1 MDVLERAVMTIGCCD
16 SDVIPKVADAG
27 EIRDEAGIRVQIMH
41 NGLKVLAG
49 GYHGDWMAQV
59 IRGLQ
64 GHHEPQEE
72 LVYYHL
78 LRYVR
83 HGSLMVE
90 LASFWAY
97 YTLWYLREI
106 PDSTAICVEP
116 DPLNLEVGRRN
127 ASLNSATQRIRFMEA
142 WVGGEER
149 ASHQA
154 ICESTGGPRD
164 LPCVNMSSLLRI
176 VESRPIELLHVDA
189 QGAELPFLRS
199 MNAGVK
205 EQRIRFLVAST
216 HHSSISGSPTT
227 HVDCLRE
234 VQRLGGV
241 VLAEHSVQES
251 FSGDGLIVASF
262 LSCDRRIRI
271 PEISRNHAAT
281 SMFPTP

>member
-1 MDVLERAVMTIGCCD
+1 MDVLERAVMTIGCRD

-27 EIRDEAGIRVQIMH
+27 EIREEAGVRVQVMH

-59 IRGLQ
+59 IRGLR

-72 LVYYHL
+72 LVYHHL
-78 LRYVR
+78 LRYAR

-97 YTLWYLREI
+97 YTLWYLHEI

-116 DPLNLEVGRRN
+116 DPINLEVGKRN
-127 ASLNSATQRIRFMEA
+127 AALNACSERVRFIEA

-154 ICESTGGPRD
+154 ICESTGSPRD
-164 LPCVNMSSLLRI
+164 LPCVNMTSLLRLT
-176 VESRPIELLHVDA
+176 ESRAIELLHVDA

-199 MNAGVK
+199 MDAAVR
-205 EQRIRFLVAST
+205 EQKVRFLVAST
-216 HHSSISGSPTT
+216 HHSSISGSPAT
-227 HVDCLRE
+227 HADCLRE
-234 VQRLGGV
+234 VERLGGAI
-241 VLAEHSVQES
+241 LAEHSVQES

-262 LSCDRRIRI
+262 LPCDRRIRL
-271 PEISRNHAAT
+271 PEISRNRAIT

>member
-1 MDVLERAVMTIGCCD
+1 MDVLERAVMTVSCRD
-16 SDVIPKVADAG
+16 SDVIPKVAGAG
-27 EIRDEAGIRVQIMH
+27 EIRDEAGVRVQIMH
-41 NGLKVLAG
+41 NGLRVLAG

-59 IRGLQ
+59 IRGLR

-97 YTLWYLREI
+97 YSLWYLHEI

-116 DPLNLEVGRRN
+116 DPINHEVGKRN
-127 ASLNSATQRIRFMEA
+127 AALNSLAHRVRFMEA
-142 WVGGEER
+142 WVGGEAR

-154 ICESTGGPRD
+154 ICESTGSPRD
-164 LPCVNMSSLLRI
+164 LPCMNMTSLLQ
-176 VESRPIELLHVDA
+176 VAESRAIELLHVDA
-189 QGAELPFLRS
+189 QGAELGFLRS
-199 MNAGVK
+199 MDAAVK

-216 HHSSISGSPTT
+216 HHSSISGSPST
-227 HVDCLRE
+227 HEDCLRE
-234 VQRLGGV
+234 VERMGGV
-241 VLAEHSVQES
+241 ILAEHSVQES

-262 LSCDRRIRI
+262 LHCDRRIRM
-271 PEISRNHAAT
+271 PEISRNRAAS

>member
-1 MDVLERAVMTIGCCD
+1 MDVLERAVMTVSCRD

-27 EIRDEAGIRVQIMH
+27 KIRDEAGVRVQIMH

-59 IRGLQ
+59 IRGLR

-116 DPLNLEVGRRN
+116 DPINLEVGKRN
-127 ASLNSATQRIRFMEA
+127 ASLNSLAQRIRFMEA

-149 ASHQA
+149 ASRQA

-164 LPCVNMSSLLRI
+164 LPSVNMSSLLRI
-176 VESRPIELLHVDA
+176 TESRAIELLHVDA

-199 MNAGVK
+199 MDVAVK

-216 HHSSISGSPTT
+216 HHSLISGSPTT
-227 HVDCLRE
+227 HADCLCE
-234 VQRLGGV
+234 VQRLGGMI
-241 VLAEHSVQES
+241 LAEHTVQES

-262 LSCDRRIRI
+262 LSCDRRIRL
-271 PEISRNHAAT
+271 PEISRNSAVN

>member
-1 MDVLERAVMTIGCCD
+1 MDVLERAVMTVSCRD
-16 SDVIPKVADAG
+16 SDAIPKVADAG
-27 EIRDEAGIRVQIMH
+27 QIREEGGSRVQIMH
-41 NGLKVLAG
+41 NGLKVAAG

-59 IRGLQ
+59 IRGLR

-83 HGSLMVE
+83 HGALMVE

-97 YTLWYLREI
+97 YTLWFLREI
-106 PDSTAICVEP
+106 PDSTAICIEP
-116 DPLNLEVGRRN
+116 DPANIEVGKRN
-127 ASLNSATQRIRFMEA
+127 ALLNSVTQRIRFVEA

-149 ASHQA
+149 ASHRA
-154 ICESTGGPRD
+154 LCESTGSPRD
-164 LPCVNMSSLLRI
+164 LPCLNMDSLLRM
-176 VESRPIELLHVDA
+176 VESRTIELLHVDA

-199 MNAGVK
+199 LETAVQ
-205 EQRIRFLVAST
+205 EQRIRFLVTST

-227 HVDCLRE
+227 HEDCLRE
-234 VQRLGGV
+234 LERLGAV
-241 VLAEHSVQES
+241 ILTEHSIQES

-262 LSCDRRIRI
+262 LACDRRIRI
-271 PEISRNHAAT
+271 PEISRNRAAS

>member
-1 MDVLERAVMTIGCCD
+1 MDVLERAVMTVGCRD
-16 SDVIPKVADAG
+16 SDAIPKVADAG
-27 EIRDEAGIRVQIMH
+27 QIREERGLRVQIMH

-59 IRGLQ
+59 IRGLR

-72 LVYYHL
+72 LVYHHV

-97 YTLWYLREI
+97 YTLWYLREV

-116 DPLNLEVGRRN
+116 DPTNIEVGKRNVELNLCTERV
-127 ASLNSATQRIRFMEA
+127 RFIEA
-142 WVGGEER
+142 WVGGDESE
-149 ASHQA
+149 SHEA
-154 ICESTGGPRD
+154 VCESTGRPRA
-164 LPCVNMSSLLRI
+164 LPCFNMNSLLPLA
-176 VESRPIELLHVDA
+176 ESRPIEVLHVDA
-189 QGAELPFLRS
+189 QGAEFNFLRS
-199 MNAGVK
+199 MGAAVRQ
-205 EQRIRFLVAST
+205 QRIRFLVAST

-227 HVDCLRE
+227 HEDCLRE
-234 VQRLGGV
+234 VERMGAVILV
-241 VLAEHSVQES
+241 EHSVQES

-262 LSCDRRIRI
+262 LPCDRRIGV
-271 PEISRNHAAT
+271 PEISRNRAAS